1 MSSEITNFS
10 LKLRTGDVV
19 GIFCMRQLNL
29 IVQTANN
36 WGSTLM
42 TEPLS
47 TSVKNK
53 KDNKMTKS
61 QFHPRIEGCESSE
74 KPPVSDTFMLNK

>member
-1 MSSEITNFS
+1 
-10 LKLRTGDVV
+10 
-19 GIFCMRQLNL
+19 MRQLKL

-42 TEPLS
+42 TEPLT
-47 TSVKNK
+47 TSVKTK

-61 QFHPRIEGCESSE
+61 QFHP
-74 KPPVSDTFMLNK
+74 LNEAMICG